1 MTLGVIQV
9 EKQEFLDLDAK
20 AQLEFLNGRLE
31 SGASMEELCEELDL
45 TKVEF
50 GKHGL
55 YYVNGKFMVKPHRGF
70 QTTKASGWEKPRD

>member
-1 MTLGVIQV
+1 MLGVIQV
-9 EKQEFLDLDAK
+9 EKQAFLDLDAN
-20 AQLEFLNGRLE
+20 AQLELLNGKLE
-31 SGASMEELCEELDL
+31 AGASIEDLCAELDL